1 MFSLWNVYAHM
12 YPVSLVRLIKLL
24 NKRLWLMQ
32 KALSCSSG
40 VVPVFCGLGSPGK
53 WTDGVRECELVTT
66 ATLKDCC
73 QRDAVFSWYLFSL
86 PQSAVWNLSFD
97 LNRRDTENP
106 KQVDRRLT
114 LCFSG
119 LFQTVIA
126 FWVLKWYIKNGMFLL
141 FLNFWRMLGLWAS
154 VLQLFEL
161 KKIGLN
167 VNCPFRFLLESCV
180 PALPSLPLD
189 LPTCV
194 LNIAHILDLGTPA
207 FCGLGSF
214 TRRLYTYWKC
224 SPWPAVTLC
233 SARTVKALK
242 GLLVNLFIGFEVCIW
257 RYCTKGNSLE
267 QLKLNSFFDS
277 TIHCIFFLF
286 ILTTLSGLFVFGLCV
301 FLMLI
306 DTWRGIDM

>member
-1 MFSLWNVYAHM
+1 MPFWNEAWGGEVWHRISHFATLEGHSQEAIPNLTWVVRRSVLVLGSRLMFSLWNVYAHM

-126 FWVLKWYIKNGMFLL
+126 VWVLKWYVKNGMFLL

-154 VLQLFEL
+154 VLHQATER
-161 KKIGLN
+161 
-167 VNCPFRFLLESCV
+167 VE
-180 PALPSLPLD
+180 LPL
-189 LPTCV
+189 TKM
-194 LNIAHILDLGTPA
+194 
-207 FCGLGSF
+207 GS
-214 TRRLYTYWKC
+214 TARNQ
-224 SPWPAVTLC
+224 ALC
-233 SARTVKALK
+233 
-242 GLLVNLFIGFEVCIW
+242 
-257 RYCTKGNSLE
+257 
-267 QLKLNSFFDS
+267 
-277 TIHCIFFLF
+277 
-286 ILTTLSGLFVFGLCV
+286 
-301 FLMLI
+301 
-306 DTWRGIDM
+306 